1 MKFHAILP
9 AAVAAGGVFLA
20 TSSAS
25 AQPPFPQSPYYQ
37 PLNQTT
43 PPGVAGQWAGALGRA
58 DMRYFQPVQITV
70 PGGGDV
76 TFYDTATGRQQT
88 MHTPAK
94 AGVLVGPLYR
104 MKITNMPNFPGVEL
118 YPSIELV
125 DRLHPPPHLKQEY
138 PLPVEITEDDI
149 RQAMQEQLVTKI
161 VYIEQPDLAA
171 PFAQTNGIREENIP
185 LNKNLMTEADLRGRP
200 VMYLRLGSR
209 IPSQQELMGNPMLA
223 PAPVQFPHR

>member
-1 MKFHAILP
+1 M
-9 AAVAAGGVFLA
+9 
-20 TSSAS
+20 
-25 AQPPFPQSPYYQ
+25 
-37 PLNQTT
+37 
-43 PPGVAGQWAGALGRA
+43 
-58 DMRYFQPVQITV
+58 
-70 PGGGDV
+70 
-76 TFYDTATGRQQT
+76 
-88 MHTPAK
+88 
-94 AGVLVGPLYR
+94 
-104 MKITNMPNFPGVEL
+104 
-118 YPSIELV
+118 
-125 DRLHPPPHLKQEY
+125 KQEY
-138 PLPVEITEDDI
+138 PLPVEITEADI